1 MRSVA
6 LSVIDKFGL
15 KGSATLVNKT
25 QVVDGAS
32 LKVTESTVTLTPL
45 LAYVGRNPSS
55 KTDNT
60 DSRRTNL
67 RVLAAIDSDFDGT
80 VNVNSK
86 MVVDGRTLDVES
98 YTQHKVNGQIAYVEF
113 ITVG

>member
-25 QVVDGAS
+25 QVVDGS
-32 LKVTESTVTLTPL
+32 NLKVTESTSTLIPL

-55 KTDNT
+55 KTDDR
-60 DSRRTNL
+60 DSRRTSL
-67 RVLAAIDSDFDGT
+67 KVLAAIDSDFDGS
-80 VNVNSK
+80 VNLNSK
-86 MVVDGRTLDVES
+86 LVVDGRTLDVES
-98 YTQHKVNGQIAYVEF
+98 YTQHKVNGVIAYVEF
-113 ITVG
+113 IAVG